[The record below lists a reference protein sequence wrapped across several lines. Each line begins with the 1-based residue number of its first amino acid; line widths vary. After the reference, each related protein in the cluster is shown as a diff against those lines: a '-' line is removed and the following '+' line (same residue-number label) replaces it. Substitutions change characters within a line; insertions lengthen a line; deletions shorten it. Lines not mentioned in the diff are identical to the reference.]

1 MWFLV
6 LGEVMLRILE
16 VKKHGARVSWERP
29 QFSLTGYPAFSLS
42 LLTCNLCNLSHEAF
56 SGSPF
61 YFPLQKHLSIPVNT
75 WNCVLLLC
83 VRE

>member
-61 YFPLQKHLSIPVNT
+61 SFPPPEASVHSCEHLE
-75 WNCVLLLC
+75 LC
-83 VRE
+83 PPFMC